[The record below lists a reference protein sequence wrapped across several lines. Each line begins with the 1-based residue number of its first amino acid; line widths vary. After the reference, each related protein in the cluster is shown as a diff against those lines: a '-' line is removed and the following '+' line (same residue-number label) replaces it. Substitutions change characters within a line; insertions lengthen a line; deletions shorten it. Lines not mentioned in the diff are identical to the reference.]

1 MSRTQPQP
9 GSRTASAANNL
20 DDRHPGCRSPI
31 EAGQM
36 RQRALVW
43 PLLLAMP
50 VLLAAMGS
58 LASDD
63 KSAKGSKDDQ
73 SSAPQGPPPSVVVAA
88 VQMQDVASER
98 RYIGTIKAIQSVDV
112 RARVEGFLEKV
123 AFKQGHTVE
132 AGELLYQIEQDQYQA
147 ALASAEGELAAAQAS
162 LASAKA
168 TLEDK
173 QADFERFAALVK
185 KGDTSQTNFDRAKA
199 QRDEA
204 AASVES
210 AKASIKQAQAGIEQA
225 KINLGYTTIT
235 SPIDGRIGATK
246 YTEGNLVNTSS
257 GTLATVVQLDPI
269 RAVFSIPSA
278 DFVRIQERVADDGAD
293 HARDLFVPELIL
305 PTGKTYDQKGKV
317 AFADNQVNPA
327 TGTIPIYADFP
338 NADRLLLP
346 GQFVTAVVRTAQT
359 KEEPV
364 VPASAILRTR
374 DGEQVYLV
382 GKDNRVEQRTI
393 KTGVQVGTG
402 YAVTSGLQSG
412 EIVIVSGVQKVK
424 PGMTVKPVKQ
434 SASDGASGSSSTDS
448 SGGADDSETSGGS
461 AADSDRK
468 AQDESAIEA
477 SQGSGQTSNQN
488 TSSGSSSSSKAPES
502 SDKASDSA
510 SDSTSGTRESG
521 DSEAASGAGAGS
533 GTAANAESAAAATG
547 NGASDSK

>member
-9 GSRTASAANNL
+9 GSRAASAASNL

-31 EAGQM
+31 GAAEM

-43 PLLLAMP
+43 PLLLALP
-50 VLLAAMGS
+50 LLLATMGS

-63 KSAKGSKDDQ
+63 KSAKQDDKA
-73 SSAPQGPPPSVVVAA
+73 SAQQGPPPSVVVAA

-346 GQFVTAVVRTAQT
+346 GQFVTALVRTAQT

-374 DGEQVYLV
+374 EGEQVYLV

-434 SASDGASGSSSTDS
+434 SASDGANGSSSADS
-448 SGGADDSETSGGS
+448 SAGADDSETSSGA

-468 AQDESAIEA
+468 AQDDPATEE
-477 SQGSGQTSNQN
+477 SQGSGKTSDQN
-488 TSSGSSSSSKAPES
+488 TSSGSSSSSGAAES
-502 SDKASDSA
+502 SHEASDSA
-510 SDSTSGTRESG
+510 SDASESG
-521 DSEAASGAGAGS
+521 DSEAASGTGAGS
-533 GTAANAESAAAATG
+533 GTASSAGSAAAATG
-547 NGASDSK
+547 NGASNSK

>member
-1 MSRTQPQP
+1 
-9 GSRTASAANNL
+9 
-20 DDRHPGCRSPI
+20 
-31 EAGQM
+31 
-36 RQRALVW
+36 
-43 PLLLAMP
+43 
-50 VLLAAMGS
+50 MGS

-63 KSAKGSKDDQ
+63 KSAKQDDKA
-73 SSAPQGPPPSVVVAA
+73 SAQQGPPPSVVVAA

-346 GQFVTAVVRTAQT
+346 GQFVTALVRTAQT

-374 DGEQVYLV
+374 EGEQVYLV

-434 SASDGASGSSSTDS
+434 SASDGANGSSSADS
-448 SGGADDSETSGGS
+448 SAGADDSETSSGA

-468 AQDESAIEA
+468 AQDDPATEE
-477 SQGSGQTSNQN
+477 SQGSGKTSDQN
-488 TSSGSSSSSKAPES
+488 TSSGSSSSSGAAES
-502 SDKASDSA
+502 SHEASDSA
-510 SDSTSGTRESG
+510 SDASESG
-521 DSEAASGAGAGS
+521 DSEAASGTGAGS
-533 GTAANAESAAAATG
+533 GTASSAGSAAAATG
-547 NGASDSK
+547 NGASNSK